1 MPGLGQGWTA
11 PPSSMAFR
19 KFTITPKGY
28 EGAGPGGRASNTPFI
43 PSPGLAEPQ
52 ILIFPRAVSLR
63 PLVDMNG
70 FGQMC
75 MNLSWSSPCD
85 SERPITHLSKLM
97 PSPVPLSHL
106 DVITASTSHPS
117 LPITS
122 PPRPRPHSPQP
133 PPLTLGWGTGI
144 RTSQLAREEKGSGS
158 PHPRCVFEQTAV
170 MGPMFDN

>member
-28 EGAGPGGRASNTPFI
+28 QGASPRGRASNTPFI

-52 ILIFPRAVSLR
+52 ILITPGAVCLR
-63 PLVDMNG
+63 SLVDMNG

-85 SERPITHLSKLM
+85 SERPITHLSKLT

-106 DVITASTSHPS
+106 DLITASTSHPS
-117 LPITS
+117 LPITPLPQS
-122 PPRPRPHSPQP
+122 PATTFSP
-133 PPLTLGWGTGI
+133 GMGH
-144 RTSQLAREEKGSGS
+144 RTSQFSREEKGPGS
-158 PHPRCVFEQTAV
+158 PHPRCVFEQTAG
-170 MGPMFDN
+170 MGTVFDN